1 MNDLGEKMRKRS
13 SRRATTYGVAALV
26 SLSLIAAACGGSDD
40 DADDTPTG
48 TEATDGT
55 EADTPDGT
63 DATDGTEAP
72 DDSVLE
78 DLEIEEDVVTVPE
91 DETPVPGGTLSY
103 GLEADVD
110 GLNPTSSA
118 LSAPGLMMA
127 NAVFD
132 TLTAFDTEGVAVPYL
147 AESVEPVDGDLAK
160 WIVTIRQGITFHDGT
175 PVTIDAV
182 LLGFETQ
189 KADPLVGLAVKP
201 FYPETGATERID
213 DYSAQFNLL
222 EPNAAFPGALTGQLG
237 YVSSPTWLAAA
248 LADPTLNQQ
257 PVGSGPFV
265 FDSRSP
271 DSVTR
276 FVRNEDW
283 WNGDVYLDAV
293 EFVPVPDADTRAE
306 LLLAGDL
313 NALQT
318 SDPGAILALDEDP
331 SIQQVKDETGEE
343 SFVMVNTGM
352 APFDDIRAR
361 EALTLAT
368 PVENYLNLIGL
379 GTLRP
384 ASQRFIPESPY
395 YNPDVTQE
403 SDNPAAAKELS
414 DAYCADFPENC
425 SDGKINMELQFPAG
439 SVVLEQTGDLMIQ
452 GWGESFN
459 VEIQTIPQDEHI
471 QEAALGQFNAV
482 LWRQFGAEDPAL
494 DNVWLMCRT
503 VGGISLNWPKSCDP
517 ARDELL
523 LQAQASTDPAERAE
537 LYKQISVQLHDQY
550 LYIFLSHT
558 TWSNAFAEDVRGVCD
573 RLSPEG
579 VLLRCVSNGRNWFS
593 SIWIAQ

>member
-1 MNDLGEKMRKRS
+1 MRRRP
-13 SRRATTYGVAALV
+13 SRRATKYGVAALV
-26 SLSLIAAACGGSDD
+26 SFSLIAAACGGSDD
-40 DADDTPTG
+40 DSSDEPAG
-48 TEATDGT
+48 TEA
-55 EADTPDGT
+55 
-63 DATDGTEAP
+63 EAP
-72 DDSVLE
+72 DDSTSEATDDSTVE
-78 DLEIEEDVVTVPE
+78 APDETEPASTEIVEGKLEIEE
-91 DETPVPGGTLSY
+91 ETDIGDPVAGGTLRY

-132 TLTAFDTEGVAVPYL
+132 TLTAYNADGVAVPYL
-147 AESVEPVDGDLAK
+147 AESVAPATEGDYSK
-160 WIVTIRQGITFHDGT
+160 WVVKIREGISFHDGT

-182 LLGFETQ
+182 ILGFETQ

-213 DYSAQFNLL
+213 DYTAQFNLL
-222 EPNAAFPGALTGQLG
+222 EPNAYWPGLLTSQLG

-265 FDSRSP
+265 FDSRSA

-283 WNGDVYLDAV
+283 WNGDVWLDAV

-306 LLLAGDL
+306 LMIQGDL
-313 NALQT
+313 NAMQT
-318 SDPGAILALDEDP
+318 SDPGAIQTLDEDD

-343 SFVMVNTGM
+343 GFVMINTGM

-361 EALTLAT
+361 EALQLAT

-379 GTLRP
+379 GELRP
-384 ASQRFIPESPY
+384 ATQRFIPESVY
-395 YNPDVTQE
+395 YNPDVAPVA
-403 SDNPAAAKELS
+403 DDPAAAKELS
-414 DAYCADFPENC
+414 DAYCADLPENC
-425 SDGKINMELQFPAG
+425 TDGKINMELQFPAG
-439 SVVLEQTGDLMIQ
+439 SVVLEQTGDLMVQ

-459 VEIQTIPQDEHI
+459 VEIQTLPQDEHI
-471 QEAALGQFNAV
+471 QEAALGQYNTV

-494 DNVWLMCRT
+494 DNVWLLCRT

-523 LQAQASTDPAERAE
+523 LAAQATTDEAERVA
-537 LYKQISVQLHDQY
+537 LYQQITQLIADQY
-550 LYIFLSHT
+550 LYIFLAHT
-558 TWSNAFAEDVRGVCD
+558 PWVIAFAEDVHGFCD
-573 RLSPEG
+573 RESPEG
-579 VLLRCVSNGRNWFS
+579 ELLRCVSNGRNWFS
-593 SIWIAQ
+593 SIWISQ

>member
-13 SRRATTYGVAALV
+13 SRRATTYGVAVLV
-26 SLSLIAAACGGSDD
+26 SLSLVAAACGGSDD
-40 DADDTPTG
+40 DGADDTTGTDTEETTAEETGDTTAPDTEGTEPTG
-48 TEATDGT
+48 TEVVEG
-55 EADTPDGT
+55 E
-63 DATDGTEAP
+63 
-72 DDSVLE
+72 LE
-78 DLEIEEDVVTVPE
+78 EEVVEV
-91 DETPVPGGTLSY
+91 DETPVPGGTLRY

-132 TLTAFDTEGVAVPYL
+132 TLTAYDVDGVAVPYL
-147 AESVEPVDGDLAK
+147 AESVAPATEGDFSK
-160 WIVTIRQGITFHDGT
+160 WVVTIRQGITFHDGT

-189 KADPLVGLAVKP
+189 RNDPLVGLAVKP
-201 FYPETGATERID
+201 FYPETGAVERLD
-213 DYSAQFNLL
+213 DFSAQFNLL
-222 EPNAAFPGALTGQLG
+222 EPNAYFPGALTGQLG
-237 YVSSPTWLAAA
+237 YVSSPDWLAAA

-257 PVGSGPFV
+257 PVGTGPFV

-306 LLLAGDL
+306 LLVQGDL
-313 NALQT
+313 DALQT
-318 SDPGAILALDEDP
+318 SDPGAIQTLNDDT

-343 SFVMVNTGM
+343 SFVMINTGV

-379 GTLRP
+379 GELRP

-403 SDNPAAAKELS
+403 TDNPAAAKELS

-425 SDGKINMELQFPAG
+425 TDGKINMELQFPAG
-439 SVVLEQTGDLMIQ
+439 SVVLDQTGDLLIQ
-452 GWGESFN
+452 GWGDSFN
-459 VEIQTIPQDEHI
+459 VEIQTIPQDQHI
-471 QEAALGQFNAV
+471 QEAALGQYNAV

-494 DNVWLMCRT
+494 DNVWLLCRT
-503 VGGISLNWPKSCDP
+503 IGGISLNWPKSCDP

-523 LQAQASTDPAERAE
+523 LAAQASQDPAERASI
-537 LYKQISVQLHDQY
+537 YQQVSQLIHDQY
-550 LYIFLSHT
+550 LYIFLAHT
-558 TWSNAFAEDVRGVCD
+558 TWSNAFAEEVHGVCD
-573 RLSPEG
+573 RESPEG
-579 VLLRCVSNGRNWFS
+579 VLLRCVENGRNWFS
-593 SIWIAQ
+593 SIWMSQ

>member
-1 MNDLGEKMRKRS
+1 MTDLGEKMRKRS
-13 SRRATTYGVAALV
+13 TRRATTYGVAAIV
-26 SLSLIAAACGGSDD
+26 SLSLIAAACGGAATTTPTMPEPAPRPTETDGSAAPDGTEGGE
-40 DADDTPTG
+40 ATEPTG
-48 TEATDGT
+48 TEVVEG
-55 EADTPDGT
+55 E
-63 DATDGTEAP
+63 
-72 DDSVLE
+72 LE
-78 DLEIEEDVVTVPE
+78 ENVVTVAP
-91 DETPVPGGTLSY
+91 DETPVPGGTLRY

-132 TLTAFDTEGVAVPYL
+132 TLTAFDEDGVAVPYL
-147 AESVEPVDGDLAK
+147 AESVEPVDRGRLLQVDRHDPSGHQLPRRHAGHHRRRPARLRDAEGRSARR
-160 WIVTIRQGITFHDGT
+160 TRRQ
-175 PVTIDAV
+175 AV
-182 LLGFETQ
+182 LSG
-189 KADPLVGLAVKP
+189 DGRH
-201 FYPETGATERID
+201 GAHRRLP
-213 DYSAQFNLL
+213 AQFNLL
-222 EPNAAFPGALTGQLG
+222 EPNAYFPGALTGQLG

-265 FDSRSP
+265 FDSRSA

-306 LLLAGDL
+306 LLVQGDI

-318 SDPGAILALDEDP
+318 SDPGAIQTLDDDP
-331 SIQQVKDETGEE
+331 SIQQIKDETGEE
-343 SFVMVNTGM
+343 GFVMINTGM

-379 GTLRP
+379 GDLRP
-384 ASQRFIPESPY
+384 ASQRFIPESQY
-395 YNPDVTQE
+395 YNPDVVQVT
-403 SDNPAAAKELS
+403 DDPAAAKALS
-414 DAYCADFPENC
+414 DAYCADLPENC

-439 SVVLEQTGDLMIQ
+439 SVVLEQTGDLLIQ

-471 QEAALGQFNAV
+471 QEAALGQYNAV

-494 DNVWLMCRT
+494 DNVWLLCRT

-523 LQAQASTDPAERAE
+523 LAGPGQHRSGRA
-537 LYKQISVQLHDQY
+537 
-550 LYIFLSHT
+550 
-558 TWSNAFAEDVRGVCD
+558 R
-573 RLSPEG
+573 
-579 VLLRCVSNGRNWFS
+579 
-593 SIWIAQ
+593 

>member
-1 MNDLGEKMRKRS
+1 
-13 SRRATTYGVAALV
+13 
-26 SLSLIAAACGGSDD
+26 
-40 DADDTPTG
+40 
-48 TEATDGT
+48 
-55 EADTPDGT
+55 
-63 DATDGTEAP
+63 
-72 DDSVLE
+72 
-78 DLEIEEDVVTVPE
+78 
-91 DETPVPGGTLSY
+91 
-103 GLEADVD
+103 
-110 GLNPTSSA
+110 
-118 LSAPGLMMA
+118 
-127 NAVFD
+127 
-132 TLTAFDTEGVAVPYL
+132 
-147 AESVEPVDGDLAK
+147 
-160 WIVTIRQGITFHDGT
+160 
-175 PVTIDAV
+175 
-182 LLGFETQ
+182 
-189 KADPLVGLAVKP
+189 VGLAVKP

-222 EPNAAFPGALTGQLG
+222 EPNAYFPGALTGQLG

-265 FDSRSP
+265 FDSRSA

-306 LLLAGDL
+306 LLVQGDI

-318 SDPGAILALDEDP
+318 SDPGAIQTLNEDP
-331 SIQQVKDETGEE
+331 SIQQIKDETGEE
-343 SFVMVNTGM
+343 SFVMLNTGM

-361 EALTLAT
+361 QALTLAT
-368 PVENYLNLIGL
+368 PEENYLNLIGL
-379 GTLRP
+379 GDLRP
-384 ASQRFIPESPY
+384 ASQRFIPESQY
-395 YNPDVTQE
+395 YNPDITMTM
-403 SDNPAAAKELS
+403 DDPAAAKALS
-414 DAYCADFPENC
+414 DEYCADLPENC
-425 SDGKINMELQFPAG
+425 TDGKINMELQFPAG
-439 SVVLEQTGDLMIQ
+439 SVVLEQTGDLMVQ

-471 QEAALGQFNAV
+471 QEAALGQYNAV

-494 DNVWLMCRT
+494 DNVWLLCRT

-523 LQAQASTDPAERAE
+523 LAAQASTDQAERVE
-537 LYKQISVQLHDQY
+537 LYKQAEQLIHDQY
-550 LYIFLSHT
+550 LYVFLAHT

-573 RLSPEG
+573 RMSPEG

>member
-1 MNDLGEKMRKRS
+1 MRKRS
-13 SRRATTYGVAALV
+13 SRRATKYGVAAIV
-26 SLSLIAAACGGSDD
+26 SFSLIAAACGGSDD
-40 DADDTPTG
+40 DSADEPAG
-48 TEATDGT
+48 TEA
-55 EADTPDGT
+55 
-63 DATDGTEAP
+63 EAP
-72 DDSVLE
+72 DDSASEAPDDSTAGETDDTEPTGTEVVE
-78 DLEIEEDVVTVPE
+78 GDLEENVVTVAP
-91 DETPVPGGTLSY
+91 DETPVPGGTLRY

-110 GLNPTSSA
+110 GINPTSSA

-132 TLTAFDTEGVAVPYL
+132 TLTAFDADGVAVPYL
-147 AESVEPVDGDLAK
+147 AESVEPVDGDLSK
-160 WIVTIRQGITFHDGT
+160 WIVTIRQGISFHDGT

-189 KADPLVGLAVKP
+189 RADPLVGLAVKP

-213 DYSAQFNLL
+213 DFSAQFNLL
-222 EPNAAFPGALTGQLG
+222 EPNAYFAGALTGQLG
-237 YVSSPTWLAAA
+237 YVSSPTWLADA
-248 LADPTLNQQ
+248 LNDPTLNQQ

-276 FVRNEDW
+276 FVRNENW
-283 WNGDVYLDAV
+283 WNGDVYLEAV

-306 LLLAGDL
+306 LMLAGDI
-313 NALQT
+313 NAMQT
-318 SDPGAILALDEDP
+318 SDPGAILLLDEDP
-331 SIQQVKDETGEE
+331 SIQQIKDETGEE
-343 SFVMVNTGM
+343 SFVMINT
-352 APFDDIRAR
+352 ANASNPAFSDIRAR

-384 ASQRFIPESPY
+384 ASQRFIPESEY

-439 SVVLEQTGDLMIQ
+439 SVVLEQTADLLIQ
-452 GWGESFN
+452 GWGDSFN
-459 VEIQTIPQDEHI
+459 VTIQQIPQDEHI
-471 QEAALGQFNAV
+471 QEAALGQYDTV

-494 DNVWLMCRT
+494 DNVWLLCRT

-517 ARDELL
+517 ARDEILL
-523 LQAQASTDPAERAE
+523 AAQASTDPAERAE
-537 LYKQISVQLHDQY
+537 LYKEATVLMHDQY
-550 LYIFLSHT
+550 LYIFLAHT

-573 RLSPEG
+573 RESPDG

>member
-1 MNDLGEKMRKRS
+1 MRKRS
-13 SRRATTYGVAALV
+13 SRRATTYGVAAIV
-26 SLSLIAAACGGSDD
+26 SLSLIATACGGGSDD
-40 DADDTPTG
+40 ADDDTPT
-48 TEATDGT
+48 
-55 EADTPDGT
+55 T
-63 DATDGTEAP
+63 DATDGTDAEATDGTDAETTDGTDAP

-78 DLEIEEDVVTVPE
+78 EGELDQEVVEV
-91 DETPVPGGTLSY
+91 DETPVPGGTLRY

-110 GLNPTSSA
+110 GINPTSSA

-132 TLTAFDTEGVAVPYL
+132 TLTAFDADGVAVPYL
-147 AESVEPVDGDLAK
+147 AESVEPVDGDLSK
-160 WIVTIRQGITFHDGT
+160 WVVTLRQGISFHDGT

-182 LLGFETQ
+182 IQGFETQ
-189 KADPLVGLAVKP
+189 RVDPLVGLAVKP
-201 FYPETGATERID
+201 FYPETGAVERLD
-213 DYSAQFNLL
+213 DFSAQFNLL
-222 EPNAAFPGALTGQLG
+222 EPNAYFPGALTGQLG

-248 LADPTLNQQ
+248 LNDPTLNQR

-283 WNGDVYLDAV
+283 WNGEVYLDAI

-306 LLLAGDL
+306 LLVQGDI

-318 SDPGAILALDEDP
+318 SDPGAVQTLDEDP

-343 SFVMVNTGM
+343 GFVMLNSGV

-361 EALTLAT
+361 QALTLAT
-368 PVENYLNLIGL
+368 PEENYLNLIGL
-379 GTLRP
+379 GELR
-384 ASQRFIPESPY
+384 AATQRFIPESKY
-395 YNPDVTQE
+395 YNPDITME
-403 SDNPAAAKELS
+403 MDNPAAAKELS
-414 DAYCADFPENC
+414 DAYCADVPENC
-425 SDGKINMELQFPAG
+425 TDGKINMELQFPAG
-439 SVVLEQTGDLMIQ
+439 SVVLEQTGDLMVQ
-452 GWGESFN
+452 GWSESFN

-471 QEAALGQFNAV
+471 QEAALGQYNAV

-494 DNVWLMCRT
+494 DNVWLLCRT

-523 LQAQASTDPAERAE
+523 LAAQATTDEAERISLYQQAE
-537 LYKQISVQLHDQY
+537 QLIHDQY
-550 LYIFLSHT
+550 LYVYLAHT
-558 TWSNAFAEDVRGVCD
+558 EWVNAFAEDVHGVCD
-573 RLSPEG
+573 RESPEG

-593 SIWIAQ
+593 SIWISQ